1 VETEPDQDSSDPL
14 SSDADD
20 AGAVYINAVKSFEKK
35 YLKKGLTPKY
45 EKIWKKANIKVENWK
60 AKRPAQVQAAAG
72 PPNTLDDPPKRT
84 FAQML
89 LDAKVAK
96 GECLQCGQPGH
107 NVRSD
112 QCGLRGKPL
121 VDRACAKCGKG
132 LHNADDCPRAYQRQ
146 AAASA
151 DDLNE

>member
-1 VETEPDQDSSDPL
+1 
-14 SSDADD
+14 
-20 AGAVYINAVKSFEKK
+20 
-35 YLKKGLTPKY
+35 
-45 EKIWKKANIKVENWK
+45 
-60 AKRPAQVQAAAG
+60 
-72 PPNTLDDPPKRT
+72 
-84 FAQML
+84 ML

-146 AAASA
+146 AAVSA